1 MNLGR
6 ETKSAV
12 SSRNH
17 NTGSD
22 RSKKSFTKKPSKKEN
37 DGNVNESKLK
47 PIIENN
53 GVKSANDNIVKKRS
67 EFGTK
72 SNSLDKSTYIK
83 SNIARHGGNEPKKCL
98 YKDSFPSI
106 TSVEKSDGSKNYIK
120 DLNNMHHQQILHKR
134 SHSLDGNEDS
144 FSSRFVGKYTRRQS
158 YAIPNEV
165 SFLSSNTNKIKPK
178 MSALA
183 TNYSAARQSCI
194 QEMEENVNEDD
205 PSMRNNDMFHQK
217 LRR

>member
-12 SSRNH
+12 SSRYH
-17 NTGSD
+17 NKGSD
-22 RSKKSFTKKPSKKEN
+22 RSNKSFTKKPSKKSY
-37 DGNVNESKLK
+37 DGNVNEPKLK

-53 GVKSANDNIVKKRS
+53 GVKSENDKTVKKRS
-67 EFGTK
+67 DFGTK
-72 SNSLDKSTYIK
+72 ANSFDKSTYIK
-83 SNIARHGGNEPKKCL
+83 SNKAHHGGNELKKNQC
-98 YKDSFPSI
+98 KDSFSSI

-120 DLNNMHHQQILHKR
+120 DLNNIHHQQILHKR

-144 FSSRFVGKYTRRQS
+144 FSSRFVGKNTRRQS

-194 QEMEENVNEDD
+194 QEMEENANEDD
-205 PSMRNNDMFHQK
+205 PSMRNNDTFHQNLK
-217 LRR
+217 R